1 MSAFTR
7 KPVIVAELATNKDGG
22 DKPAWIENGYPAV
35 YNKFSRI
42 KGINYLNVDLRNVGH
57 PDWSLNT
64 PRPEAM
70 QAYSDVVRDPRFQG
84 EY

>member
-1 MSAFTR
+1 M
-7 KPVIVAELATNKDGG
+7 LA